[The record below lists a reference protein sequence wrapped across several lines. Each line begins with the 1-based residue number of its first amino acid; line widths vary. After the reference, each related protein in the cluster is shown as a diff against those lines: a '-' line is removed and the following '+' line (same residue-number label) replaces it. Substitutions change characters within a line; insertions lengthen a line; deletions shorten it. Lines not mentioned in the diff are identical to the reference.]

1 MAYAEASGAAPT
13 GSKHGAAGWLGALV
27 SKHAC
32 HGTAATGAA
41 LAAGALGKAVSTA
54 AQSEGGATAGEAA
67 LAAGALAKAV
77 SKAAQSEGAAAAGA
91 GATVADAAAGAGAA
105 A

>member
-1 MAYAEASGAAPT
+1 MAFAEASGAAPT

-32 HGTAATGAA
+32 HRTAATGAA
-41 LAAGALGKAVSTA
+41 LAAGALGKAVSKA
-54 AQSEGGATAGEAA
+54 AQSEGG
-67 LAAGALAKAV
+67 
-77 SKAAQSEGAAAAGA
+77 AAAGA
-91 GATVADAAAGAGAA
+91 GATVAAAAAGAGAA

>member
-1 MAYAEASGAAPT
+1 MTFAEAPGAAPT

-32 HGTAATGAA
+32 HGTATGAA
-41 LAAGALGKAVSTA
+41 LAAGALG
-54 AQSEGGATAGEAA
+54 
-67 LAAGALAKAV
+67 KAV

-91 GATVADAAAGAGAA
+91 GATVAGAAAGAGAA